1 MKELQ
6 TAKVFILGQVVYI
19 SEGDKTCRSAST
31 DNPNVTI
38 IFLAYKYH
46 PADNTYTIDSKSGI
60 CKAAKVLLSNVTKF
74 IHIEDNGNIKLSE
87 LPDEYKI
94 STLGD
99 SCVT

>member
-1 MKELQ
+1 MELQ

-19 SEGDKTCRSAST
+19 SEGDKTCRSASI
-31 DNPNVTI
+31 DNPIVTI

-46 PADNTYTIDSKSGI
+46 PADNTYTIDGKSGI
-60 CKAAKVLLSNVTKF
+60 CEAAKVLLSNVTKF
-74 IHIEDNGNIKLSE
+74 IHTEDNGKIKLSE

-94 STLGD
+94 LTLRD